1 MKLGS
6 GLNLISIKIN
16 NMLIVRRRNNNNFS
30 SDGSGIIVLTRV
42 MMIWFGWNL
51 GWNWLETNREGTI
64 LDRTRNHNFGK
75 IKKQWMVGLVISIL
89 LNLRLIWK
97 ELQETCEGTSEQPEE
112 QPLSITFIE
121 ERSIESNDLGKN

>member
-1 MKLGS
+1 MHSMKLGS

-75 IKKQWMVGLVISIL
+75 IKKQWMVGLVISIFVQSWIDL
-89 LNLRLIWK
+89 
-97 ELQETCEGTSEQPEE
+97 EGTAGN
-112 QPLSITFIE
+112 LWRNFRATRGATSIYNVYRGTFH
-121 ERSIESNDLGKN
+121 RK